1 MSLPPRARGI
11 DRRGAR
17 SIAVSAV
24 LALLLVGPAV
34 PGRAQQSADD
44 PYTATI
50 KVDAT
55 SDTAA
60 KAREAARLDG
70 QRRALAAIADR
81 LSGATGAAA
90 KLAKLDDR
98 RITDMVVSFEVAN
111 ERMSTVRYLADYTFH
126 FRPEPVQQALRG
138 AGIALS
144 GEPGKEPARDAASET
159 GKAAVVLPV
168 YQAGSD
174 ALLWEDPNPWREAWA
189 QAPPVGGT
197 PRFSVPLG
205 DIADITAI
213 DAAKARAGDSEALT
227 AIARQNGADDVVV
240 AIATPRGPIDRPS
253 GLDIVVRRYRAGRLV
268 DTRPAALTAN
278 PGETPPDLLRRAV
291 TASAGALDN
300 APKKEAG
307 PRVDQQGSLT
317 AALPISG
324 LEDWVKL
331 RDRLAGVP
339 TIRNVALVA
348 LSRQEAT
355 IEIAYLGDIEQLKAS
370 LAGVDLDL
378 VKGDPVWRLA
388 RSSAPGPR

>member
-1 MSLPPRARGI
+1 
-11 DRRGAR
+11 
-17 SIAVSAV
+17 
-24 LALLLVGPAV
+24 
-34 PGRAQQSADD
+34 
-44 PYTATI
+44 
-50 KVDAT
+50 
-55 SDTAA
+55 
-60 KAREAARLDG
+60 
-70 QRRALAAIADR
+70 
-81 LSGATGAAA
+81 
-90 KLAKLDDR
+90 
-98 RITDMVVSFEVAN
+98 
-111 ERMSTVRYLADYTFH
+111 
-126 FRPEPVQQALRG
+126 
-138 AGIALS
+138 
-144 GEPGKEPARDAASET
+144 
-159 GKAAVVLPV
+159 
-168 YQAGSD
+168 
-174 ALLWEDPNPWREAWA
+174 
-189 QAPPVGGT
+189 
-197 PRFSVPLG
+197 
-205 DIADITAI
+205 
-213 DAAKARAGDSEALT
+213 
-227 AIARQNGADDVVV
+227 
-240 AIATPRGPIDRPS
+240 
-253 GLDIVVRRYRAGRLV
+253 LDIVVRRYRAGRLV